1 MEALPSMFLFGGL
14 WTVISG
20 IVTVPAGALI
30 GYGQAQI
37 DEENAVEYVIGDGQW
52 VIIN

>member
-30 GYGQAQI
+30 GYGRAQVA
-37 DEENAVEYVIGDGQW
+37 EENAVEYVIGDAEW
-52 VIIN
+52 VIVK